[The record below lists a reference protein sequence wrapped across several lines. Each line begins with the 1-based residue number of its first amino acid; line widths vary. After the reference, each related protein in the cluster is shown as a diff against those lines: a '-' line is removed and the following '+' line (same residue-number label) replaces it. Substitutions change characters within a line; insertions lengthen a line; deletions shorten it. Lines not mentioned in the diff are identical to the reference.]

1 MLGLGNSLVSSS
13 SIPFHPSDISGLVAN
28 FNSSV
33 GITLSSTYVTRWAD
47 TTGSYLLVPEDTPL
61 RPTWTSSRGVVFT
74 GNVDVAVAD
83 RLELQNAAE
92 DAASITLDTSSS
104 GFCIIVQYASDD
116 WDDGKYILG
125 NHGASEAHSLNHRAS
140 SNSFDFTI
148 RDTTKNFA
156 LNDPASLTDAD
167 YYSIVFNSDNSGATK
182 LFINNTQQS
191 DTETFG
197 NIDFIMNQVGA
208 TDNEN
213 ALTGNVKNI
222 ILYDKELSTAELAQ
236 IETYL
241 KVFR

>member
-1 MLGLGNSLVSSS
+1 
-13 SIPFHPSDISGLVAN
+13 
-28 FNSSV
+28 
-33 GITLSSTYVTRWAD
+33 
-47 TTGSYLLVPEDTPL
+47 
-61 RPTWTSSRGVVFT
+61 
-74 GNVDVAVAD
+74 VAVAD

-92 DAASITLDTSSS
+92 DATNITLDTSSS

-156 LNDPASLTDAD
+156 LNAPASLTDAD
-167 YYSIVFNSDNSGATK
+167 HYSIVFNSDNGGVTE
-182 LFINNTQQS
+182 LFINNTKQT

-197 NIDFIMNQVGA
+197 NIDFVMNQVGA
-208 TDNEN
+208 TDNDN